1 MSIFGSVLGIIIIA
15 ALICW
20 IVGYNALIK
29 FLSWVEESWAQI
41 ETQLDRRVQAVPSLI
56 DIAQPYAKQEQH
68 ILEKIVELRSRLTS
82 PNTSRV
88 EQLQINEELTKNLH
102 FLFAVKD
109 DQPELLQ
116 HEEFLHLEQ
125 ELKDAEEKIHRFVLI
140 YNNTVQKY
148 NTKIHSMPVNF
159 VADIHNFEERQKLD
173 IPGEASKD
181 VKLSS

>member
-1 MSIFGSVLGIIIIA
+1 MSIFGTVLGIVIIA

-29 FLSWVEESWAQI
+29 FLQWVEESWAQI
-41 ETQLDRRVQAVPSLI
+41 ETQLNRRVQAVPSLI

-68 ILEKIVELRSRLTS
+68 TLEKIVELRSSLTS
-82 PNTSRV
+82 PNTSRR

-102 FLFAVKD
+102 ILFAVKEEH
-109 DQPELLQ
+109 PELHQ
-116 HEEFLHLEQ
+116 HEEFQQLEDD
-125 ELKDAEEKIHRFVLI
+125 LKDTEEKIHRFVLI

-159 VADIHNFEERQKLD
+159 VADIHSFQERQQLNVPD
-173 IPGEASKD
+173 GASKD